1 MAVLQVRGIDDQL
14 YSALGA
20 LASRES
26 RSISQE
32 VITILQSYLSKANV
46 FSRNSTD
53 AFLDLAGSWEDSR
66 SASELADELRKSRR
80 NSRRFREGVDVFARY

>member
-32 VITILQSYLSKANV
+32 VITILQSYLSRPHA
-46 FSRNSTD
+46 SGRNSTD
-53 AFLDLAGSWEDSR
+53 AFLDLAGAWEDSR
-66 SASELADELRKSRR
+66 SAKELAEELRKHRR
-80 NSRRFREGVDVFARY
+80 NSRRFQGGADVFA

>member
-20 LASRES
+20 LATREN

-32 VITILQSYLSKANV
+32 VITIIQSYLSSAKTLDKQ
-46 FSRNSTD
+46 STD
-53 AFLDLAGSWEDSR
+53 AFLDLAGSWKDNR
-66 SASELADELRKSRR
+66 SAKEISDDLRKSRR
-80 NSRRFREGVDVFARY
+80 NSKRFQGDNDVFA

>member
-32 VITILQSYLSKANV
+32 VISILQAYLSRANV
-46 FSRNSTD
+46 SSKNSTD
-53 AFLDLAGSWEDSR
+53 AFLDLAGSWEDGR
-66 SASELADELRKSRR
+66 TANELANELRKNRISRR
-80 NSRRFREGVDVFARY
+80 RFKGGADVFA